1 MDIQSRRGWRQQL
14 KTLASTVVM
23 ILIASACSSS
33 EDDASTGTTAPPPVA
48 TTTTTIT
55 PPETTTTTTTALP
68 PPPATTGEAT
78 STFDGTGC
86 TYDGLTEFDLNAEV
100 TFTFI
105 NTSDGS
111 AGYGI
116 WKVPEG
122 TTVGDITEKSIFGIG
137 ADRTPDMRALA
148 LPSSP
153 GIDKELVVALDTP
166 GLWAVNCFT
175 PGAGHGVDYPA
186 TVFVVS
192 DN

>member
-1 MDIQSRRGWRQQL
+1 MDIQSRRGWRQL
-14 KTLASTVVM
+14 TAVAPMLVM
-23 ILIASACSSS
+23 VLIVAACSSS
-33 EDDASTGTTAPPPVA
+33 EDDASTDTIEPPPVA
-48 TTTTTIT
+48 TTTTAATEA
-55 PPETTTTTTTALP
+55 PTTTAT
-68 PPPATTGEAT
+68 PATTQEAPTASSEPT
-78 STFDGTGC
+78 STFDGSGC
-86 TYDGLTEFDLNAEV
+86 TYDGPTEFDLNTEV

-137 ADRTPDMRALA
+137 ADRTPDMRAVA

-153 GIDKELVVALDTP
+153 GIDKELVVALDTS

-175 PGAGHGVDYPA
+175 PNAGLGVDYPA